1 MTQVKYFQKLKC
13 DEGNLK
19 LENEQRYFI
28 QESLGK
34 CKKHTKLF
42 LSNRLREQIKG
53 CVNEEQFSSTIV
65 INQEELESKVDFIM
79 SFIADTILNKDYAI
93 IKIK

>member
-1 MTQVKYFQKLKC
+1 MNQQ
-13 DEGNLK
+13 EGNLK

-34 CKKHTKLF
+34 DKEHTRLF
-42 LSNRLREQIKG
+42 LSNRLREQIRE
-53 CVNEEQFSSTIV
+53 CVNEEQFNSTIV
-65 INQEELESKVDFIM
+65 INQEELESRVDFIM

-93 IKIK
+93 IKIKEKCN